1 MEMKIKRG
9 KRLKI
14 LLVDDE
20 QSFLELAEMK
30 IKRLGYKVITATNGK
45 DCLRLAEKESPDL
58 VLLDI
63 LMPGMDGGETAQLL
77 LENPKTKDIPII
89 FLTCV
94 ISEREEREC
103 LGEIG
108 GHLFVAKP
116 LNVKR
121 LLGAIKKALGS

>member
-1 MEMKIKRG
+1 MEMKRKEG

-20 QSFLELAEMK
+20 QSFLELAEIK
-30 IKRLGYKVITATNGK
+30 IERLGYNVVTATTGE
-45 DCLRLAEKESPDL
+45 DCLKLAEKESPDL
-58 VLLDI
+58 VLLDVM
-63 LMPGMDGGETAQLL
+63 MPGMDGGETAQLL

-94 ISEREEREC
+94 ITEREERAR

-116 LNVKR
+116 LDTKR
-121 LLGAIKKALGS
+121 LSGAIEKALGS

>member
-1 MEMKIKRG
+1 MERKEG

-30 IKRLGYKVITATNGK
+30 IKGLGYNVVKATTGE
-45 DCLRLAEKESPDL
+45 DCLKLAEGETPDL
-58 VLLDI
+58 ILLDVM
-63 LMPGMDGGETAQLL
+63 MPGMDGGETAQRL

-94 ISEREEREC
+94 ISEREERAC
-103 LGEIG
+103 LGKIG

-116 LNVKR
+116 LDTKR
-121 LLGAIKKALGS
+121 LLGAIEKALKS

>member
-1 MEMKIKRG
+1 MEKKRKEG

-14 LLVDDE
+14 LVVDDDKP
-20 QSFLELAEMK
+20 FLELAEIK
-30 IKRLGYKVITATNGK
+30 IKRLGYNVITATNGE

-63 LMPGMDGGETAQLL
+63 LMPGMDGGETAHLL

-94 ISEREEREC
+94 ISEREERAH

-108 GHLFVAKP
+108 GRLFVAKP
-116 LNVKR
+116 LDIKR
-121 LLGAIKKALGS
+121 LLGAIKKALRS

>member
-1 MEMKIKRG
+1 MEMEKKEG

-30 IKRLGYKVITATNGK
+30 IKSLGHDVITAANGK
-45 DCLRLAEKESPDL
+45 DCLKIAEGETPDL
-58 VLLDI
+58 ILLDI

-103 LGEIG
+103 LGKIG
-108 GHLFVAKP
+108 GRLFVAKP
-116 LNVKR
+116 LDMKR
-121 LLGAIKKALGS
+121 LLAAIEKALKS